1 MPFPGSVCR
10 NRHWSGRLS
19 AAIIAALALAA
30 SPLAAQNPKTELTLA
45 GATITF
51 AGPTAADYVA
61 GWINSA
67 TGVTFTVDATNGTQ
81 SHTTTVSI
89 RATSASLGGGK
100 VIGDLQWR
108 RSDLPT
114 WNSITAT
121 NAQVEQRIQVLN
133 GLNDPWGNTI
143 FFRMLLNWTT
153 DAPATYS
160 ANYQITLTQTV
171 P

>member
-19 AAIIAALALAA
+19 VAIVAALALAA
-30 SPLAAQNPKTELTLA
+30 SPLAAQNPKTDLNLA

-51 AGPTAADYVA
+51 AAPTATDYAA
-61 GWINSA
+61 GWINSP
-67 TGVTFTVDATNGTQ
+67 TGVTFTIDATLGNQ
-81 SHTTTVSI
+81 SHTTTVLI
-89 RATSASLGGGK
+89 RATSANLGGGK
-100 VIGDLQWR
+100 LIGDLQWR
-108 RSDLPT
+108 RADLPA

-121 NAQVEQRIQVLN
+121 DAQVEQRIQIRN
-133 GLNDPWGNTI
+133 GLNDPWGNTV

-153 DAPATYS
+153 DVPRTYS
-160 ANYQITLTQTV
+160 ANYRITLTQTV